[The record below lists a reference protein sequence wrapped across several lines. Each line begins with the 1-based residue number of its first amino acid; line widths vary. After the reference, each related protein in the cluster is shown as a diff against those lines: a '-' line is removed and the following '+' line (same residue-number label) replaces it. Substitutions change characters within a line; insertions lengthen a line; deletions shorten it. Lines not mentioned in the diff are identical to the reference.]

1 MRQIFV
7 DSRDRVSGTTTDFS
21 IELRET
27 LVIEGAGHKARIDQ
41 LRIPLIIP
49 TIETGDNDTIQVRLG
64 ATDYTIT
71 IPQSQYDGPGIASTI
86 QGLLNATAPGS
97 WTVTYVTNKIAMT
110 ISCANNFT
118 IVGGSYS
125 AQLMSHSLHID
136 LELVLLH
143 IRFDAWS

>member
-41 LRIPLIIP
+41 LRIPLTIP
-49 TIETGDNDTIQVRLG
+49 TIETADNDTIQVRVG
-64 ATDYTIT
+64 ATTYTIT
-71 IPQSQYDGPGIASTI
+71 IPQAQYDGPGIASTI
-86 QGLLNATAPGS
+86 QSLLNATAPGS
-97 WTVTYVTNKIAMT
+97 WTVTYITNKIAMT

-118 IVGGSYS
+118 TVGGTYA
-125 AQLMSHSLHID
+125 AQLKHPDTSRIRAIRVPKVPVSL
-136 LELVLLH
+136 
-143 IRFDAWS
+143 